1 MTPQQKAAVL
11 LGIDG
16 EAYSAIL
23 DMLTE
28 IVADEI
34 KAYCNIDS
42 VPVAQDNTQAQ
53 MIAHKYN
60 TRHGAGLSGA
70 SYSGIR
76 EDYRDSYTADIY
88 ASLNHFRRVKLI

>member
-42 VPVAQDNTQAQ
+42 VPVA
-53 MIAHKYN
+53 
-60 TRHGAGLSGA
+60 
-70 SYSGIR
+70 
-76 EDYRDSYTADIY
+76 
-88 ASLNHFRRVKLI
+88 